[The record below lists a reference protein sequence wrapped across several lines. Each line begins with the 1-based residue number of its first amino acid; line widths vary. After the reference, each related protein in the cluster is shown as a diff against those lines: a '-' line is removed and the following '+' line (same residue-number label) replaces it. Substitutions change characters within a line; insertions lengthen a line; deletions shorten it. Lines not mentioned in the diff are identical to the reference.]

1 VRAIRL
7 AFLVLAAA
15 LGSTAFSCGPRAIVS
30 VAPANGASVATPN
43 FTVQVVTDAGLV
55 PGTLVATLNGVPVAL
70 TGGPTT
76 WTAAFGPGAPLR
88 DQNVLEAT
96 GKATNGTSV
105 RMRSAFSWLPPKA
118 RVRRITQASELIT
131 GPLGHSRIGD
141 WLMENEVARFVVQD
155 APQRDL
161 HSVGQFGGEIIDA
174 ELVGR
179 EGRDA
184 FLALATA
191 LNIESVVNPTSI
203 VVVNDGQDGT
213 PAILRACG
221 PDDLLDYVNASSQ
234 VAQLGASFPAAAD
247 DRNYAI
253 DACIEY
259 VLQPG
264 RRDVRMD
271 TTVFS
276 SDTVT
281 RRYWVGYYANG
292 GGTLEQWQETQQDPV
307 AGLGEQ
313 LVTGSN
319 LALSYYGFDSSE
331 GVDYGLLPV
340 QIAASAAASS
350 SFTTS
355 GVSFMLHSQSIATLL
370 AVPAAAPGPLQ
381 IPAGASRSF
390 SAHFSVGDGSASN
403 TGALRAE
410 LDGTPTGTFE
420 GCVTAG
426 GAPLPGAR
434 VALGLTTGAA
444 IDHVVA
450 HFVAGAN
457 GCYSGKVPAGS
468 YGAVAGKNG
477 YPYES
482 SAPTPPVHAVS
493 IAANA
498 VATENFALPATGT
511 LRVNVVDEN
520 GAPTPARVSVIGFDP
535 SPEPTIFSQ
544 VSTLLPASD
553 TGVLNDVSRDTLTAG
568 FVALAFVGASG
579 VTEVEV
585 EPGSYQ
591 VYVSRGTEWSLY
603 STPVATSAGATT
615 VVNAQIGRVLDTAGF
630 ISSDYHVH
638 QVNSPDS
645 RIANARRLESF
656 AAEGVDN
663 LVATDH
669 DAITDLEPLLTSLG
683 LAPHLHTTIG
693 EEVTTFDYGH
703 FNAYPQAGDASRAS
717 SNGSTD
723 WGGAAAPGQDFPSL
737 GSYGLTPAEVEAAA
751 KVKPQNAGL
760 PTVVQINHIDSHFE
774 PLRIDTAQTPPR
786 SNLAACPG
794 TAANPCPTFYRLN
807 PAVTNFFHAFAA
819 LELWNGSNN
828 SHQTQFLD
836 ERIGIWMNLLNQGIL
851 STAIADTD
859 THSVVDLETA
869 GARSWTPSSSDAPSG
884 ISDAEIAQSV
894 SGGRLV
900 GGQGLY
906 VQTRL
911 VEGAQAADLS
921 LGGSTLVTATDGSV
935 DLEIHVQAPDW
946 APYDTIEIYRNAS
959 TRVAAVS
966 GTTPTLYDA
975 VPTTTLVA
983 GTDFTVATTDVA
995 PNVPGALRRETH
1007 LSVPLSG
1014 LTRDEWVVV
1023 VVKGTSGASAPMF
1036 PVYPRNLSAAQNP
1049 TLADLV
1055 NVTASEIGVRAL
1067 GFTNALFVDVD
1078 GDGAFDAPGVSVVP

>member
-1 VRAIRL
+1 VRAVRL
-7 AFLVLAAA
+7 LVPML
-15 LGSTAFSCGPRAIVS
+15 LLFGVLTGWSCGPLGIVS
-30 VAPANGASVATPN
+30 VSPTHGASLATPS
-43 FTVQVVTDAGLV
+43 FAVQIVTDAGLV
-55 PGTLVATLNGVPVAL
+55 AGTLSATLNGVPVVL
-70 TGGPTT
+70 SGGPTT
-76 WTAAFGPGAPLR
+76 WTANYSAGAPLR
-88 DQNVLEAT
+88 DQNLIEVI
-96 GKATNGTSV
+96 GKSTNGAWLRV
-105 RMRSAFSWLPPKA
+105 RNSFAWLPPKA
-118 RVRRITQASELIT
+118 RVRRITHASELIT
-131 GPLGHSRIGD
+131 GPLGHSRAGD
-141 WLMENEVARFVVQD
+141 WLFENDVARFVVQD

-174 ELVGR
+174 ELIGR

-191 LNIESVVNPTSI
+191 LNIETVVNPITI
-203 VVVNDGQDGT
+203 TVVNDGQDGT

-259 VLQPG
+259 VFEAG
-264 RRDVRMD
+264 RRDIRMD
-271 TTVFS
+271 TTVTS
-276 SDTVT
+276 AEAVQ
-281 RRYWVGYYANG
+281 RRFWAGYYVNG
-292 GGTLEQWQETQQDPV
+292 GGTLEQWNDTAQDPSS
-307 AGLGEQ
+307 GLGEQ

-319 LALSYYGFDSSE
+319 LALAYFGFDTSE

-340 QIAASAAASS
+340 PIPGAAANSS

-355 GVSFMLHSQSIATLL
+355 GVSFLLHSQSIATLL
-370 AVPAAAPGPLQ
+370 AVPAAAPGPLV
-381 IPAGASRSF
+381 IPAAQSRTF
-390 SAHFSVGDGSASN
+390 TAHFAVGDGSAAS
-403 TGALRAE
+403 TSELRAQ

-434 VALGLTTGAA
+434 VALGLTSGAA

-450 HFVAGAN
+450 HFVADAN

-477 YPYES
+477 FPYEGG
-482 SAPTPPVHAVS
+482 AAAPPVHALS

-498 VATENFALPATGT
+498 VTTENFALPASAR
-511 LRVNVVDEN
+511 LRVNVVDAN
-520 GAPTPARVSVIGFDP
+520 GAATPARVSVIGFDP

-544 VSTLLPASD
+544 VSTLLPSSN
-553 TGVLNDVSRDTLTAG
+553 TGVLNDVSRDALGAG
-568 FVALAFVGASG
+568 FAALAFTGANG
-579 VTEVEV
+579 VAELDV

-591 VYVSRGTEWSLY
+591 VYVSRGGEWSVFGA
-603 STPVATSAGATT
+603 PVTLTGGNTT
-615 VVNAQIGRVLDTAGF
+615 VVNAQIAQVLDTSGF

-638 QVNSPDS
+638 MLNSPDS
-645 RIANARRLESF
+645 RIANEFRVLSF
-656 AAEGVDN
+656 AGEGIDN

-669 DAITDLEPLLTSLG
+669 DAITDLAPTIAALG
-683 LAPHLHTTIG
+683 MTTFLHTTIG
-693 EEVTTFDYGH
+693 EEITSFDYGH
-703 FNAYPQAGDASRAS
+703 YNAYPQAQDLSRAAS
-717 SNGSTD
+717 SGSTD
-723 WGGAAAPGQDFPSL
+723 WGRAAAPGADFPSL
-737 GSYGLTPAEVEAAA
+737 GSYGLTPTEIETAA
-751 KVKPQNAGL
+751 KTKPQNAAL
-760 PTVVQINHIDSHFE
+760 PTVVQINHIDSHFR
-774 PLRIDTAQTPPR
+774 PLRIDSAQTPPR

-794 TAANPCPTFYRLN
+794 TSANPCPTFYRLN
-807 PAVTNFFHAFAA
+807 PAVTDFFNHFDA

-851 STAIADTD
+851 TTAIADTD
-859 THSVVDLETA
+859 THSVLDLETA
-869 GARSWTPSSSDAPSG
+869 GARTWTPSSSDAPSA
-884 ISDAEIAQSV
+884 ISDAEIAQAV
-894 SGGRLV
+894 SGARAV
-900 GGQGLY
+900 GGQGIY

-911 VEGAQAADLS
+911 IEGAQVADFS
-921 LGGSTLVTATDGSV
+921 LGGATLVTATDGSV
-935 DLEIHVQAPDW
+935 DLEIHVQAPSW

-959 TRVAAVS
+959 TRVAALN

-983 GTDFTVATTDVA
+983 GVDFTVTTTNVSA
-995 PNVPGALRRETH
+995 SVPGADRRETH
-1007 LSVPLSG
+1007 LTLPLAG
-1014 LTRDEWVVV
+1014 LTRDEWIVV

-1036 PVYPRNLSAAQNP
+1036 PVFPRNLSPAQNP

-1055 NVTASEIGVRAL
+1055 NVTAAESGVRAL

-1078 GDGAFDAPGVSVVP
+1078 GDAAFDPPGVSVVP